1 MPAHMLSFGRRGDYS
16 LVSEMLARTD
26 HSRRIVR
33 GTIVGLNM
41 KLRSPDEDVKTD
53 PRGKAIK
60 WGSVPTQLALKLAQ

>member
-41 KLRSPDEDVKTD
+41 KLRSPLGSTG
-53 PRGKAIK
+53 PAYLILRKAAK
-60 WGSVPTQLALKLAQ
+60 A